1 MDLARRLENMK
12 EGCSLSEREG
22 AIEEIKGDLAVVKR
36 TLLRRIS
43 FGRAQIGEGSG

>member
-1 MDLARRLENMK
+1 MK